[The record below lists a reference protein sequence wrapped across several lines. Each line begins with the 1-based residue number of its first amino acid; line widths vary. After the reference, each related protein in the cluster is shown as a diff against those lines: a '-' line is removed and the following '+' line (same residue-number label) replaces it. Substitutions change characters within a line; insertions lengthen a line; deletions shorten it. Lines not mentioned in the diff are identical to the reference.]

1 MTLFQPHLTC
11 SLTPPPALDFNMGRL
26 QLPLPCLSPLCSLP
40 SLLASSRAFLS
51 GVSEEPLFRA
61 YLVFC
66 ICMYV
71 SSFIAYLPKMYELF
85 PYYSISPWLKHLLPF
100 EDQIVFSQ
108 LLNRGKG
115 EKKMGDNQLP
125 YLPPN
130 HNYRP
135 PPSYG
140 YQVELY

>member
-1 MTLFQPHLTC
+1 MNCFPTIQF
-11 SLTPPPALDFNMGRL
+11 PPAYNIN
-26 QLPLPCLSPLCSLP
+26 QL
-40 SLLASSRAFLS
+40 
-51 GVSEEPLFRA
+51 
-61 YLVFC
+61 
-66 ICMYV
+66 
-71 SSFIAYLPKMYELF
+71 
-85 PYYSISPWLKHLLPF
+85 F

-135 PPSYG
+135 PPSYAYKVEAPSDIVFVFCCWM
-140 YQVELY
+140 YQFSWT

>member
-1 MTLFQPHLTC
+1 
-11 SLTPPPALDFNMGRL
+11 
-26 QLPLPCLSPLCSLP
+26 
-40 SLLASSRAFLS
+40 
-51 GVSEEPLFRA
+51 
-61 YLVFC
+61 
-66 ICMYV
+66 MYV

-135 PPSYG
+135 PPSYAYKVEAPSDIVFVFCCWM
-140 YQVELY
+140 YQFSWTYAAEG